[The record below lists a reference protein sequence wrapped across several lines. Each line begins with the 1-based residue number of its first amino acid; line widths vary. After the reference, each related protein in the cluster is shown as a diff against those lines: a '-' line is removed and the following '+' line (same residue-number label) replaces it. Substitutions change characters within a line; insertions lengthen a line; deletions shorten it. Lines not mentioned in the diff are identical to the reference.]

1 MKNKKIYDIFTTRTG
16 VWYMLLSLFFASSLF
31 VTNLFWQSKE
41 SVDKQVQGNFLKLE
55 KKAETAAK
63 ELLIEALQ
71 GNGFSTPKDTVIAL
85 HVYERDSLK
94 HWSSNKTPVPRFA
107 SLKFPSE
114 GLIHL
119 KNGWYYTCTASHQD
133 VIATASFLVKK
144 KYRYQNEYLKNH
156 VSPAISPA
164 FFLLTLDD
172 QQGVPVFNHKKE
184 YAFSVSNPVIEDRG
198 KKNYTLI
205 SSVMAFL
212 FLFLGLLKIKNT
224 SFKTLS
230 VVLFFVLMYVLSVSG
245 ALSSDL
251 VSPRL
256 FAYNTWLPNI
266 LSVLVLLVA
275 YGFLI
280 VSFTNNAFVKIKGA
294 IYVKPLLLLITW
306 WLIERSVPFVLN
318 NSSIPMSLDNLF
330 ELEVFSYIIIMV
342 FVFLFLVYNSLFKS
356 FFSDFTSRG
365 GTRGVV
371 LLFVLSIV
379 FLLFEV
385 FAQGDISLSL
395 ALPLALTLLSLAFMN
410 KNSFRQR
417 LFKSVFS
424 IIILSTALVSLL
436 TINHNQKDL
445 LERKVLAKKVIKE
458 RDRELEVKYRSLT
471 TTVETAPF
479 LINIAKGRQENLTP
493 SKFSHVLENKFF
505 NGFWEG
511 YECSF
516 NFFDSKGD
524 PLVLKENMSFQD
536 WETIINDF
544 GERSEICSSVYF
556 VPTSKSGFN
565 YIIQQRI
572 PAKSGGEEA
581 VLYIGLKTKLI
592 PEAIGFPRLLI
603 SDKAN
608 TLDYLKKYSI
618 AKYKDGKLFKS
629 FGPYSYPVYL
639 NTYSSGVDAHTFYE
653 GQSHYFMRGVHKNA
667 VVLSSKQPQGLALF
681 TPYAYVFCLMG
692 VVRLLLLLLIR
703 NASEP
708 ETQTVSLAFKIQAIL
723 VSMVVLSLFLF
734 GAGSGLF
741 VKNQYTNYNKRVIN
755 EKLQSVSEELKNK
768 ISKMDRFDIEKD
780 GVFLE
785 KTLNKLSRVFL
796 TDINIYDVDGF
807 LISSSRQQ
815 VFNMGLL
822 SEQINPIA
830 FESLVK
836 REKTHFSQEENIGKL
851 SYTSSYM
858 PVYNK
863 ERKTLGFINLQHFG
877 QQEDYESQIQG
888 FLVAI
893 INVFMFLLALS
904 IILSLVISNWLTL
917 PLQVLQDS
925 LSKLKL
931 GGRNKKIAYATN
943 DEIGSIVQLY
953 NDKIEELES
962 AADQLTRTERESAWR
977 DMAKQVAHEIKNPLT
992 PMKLSVQHLLRSYD
1006 ENDPKGSLTKIK
1018 KVVDGIIE
1026 QIDGLA
1032 RIANEF
1038 SNFARMPE
1046 PIKKETD
1053 LVSLTKNTLAVFQG
1067 NEKYE
1072 IIFNSEPIEANV
1084 YIDKDQIVQVLN
1096 NLIKNAI
1103 QSFYDKDSGEIEVN
1117 IVKDVVKNSFEVF
1130 ITDNGSGIDE
1140 EHMKSVF
1147 IPRFTTKTTGSG
1159 IGLSLVKQIVENHGG
1174 NISFSSVLNEGS
1186 VFSFSLPA

>member
-1 MKNKKIYDIFTTRTG
+1 
-16 VWYMLLSLFFASSLF
+16 
-31 VTNLFWQSKE
+31 
-41 SVDKQVQGNFLKLE
+41 
-55 KKAETAAK
+55 
-63 ELLIEALQ
+63 
-71 GNGFSTPKDTVIAL
+71 
-85 HVYERDSLK
+85 
-94 HWSSNKTPVPRFA
+94 
-107 SLKFPSE
+107 
-114 GLIHL
+114 
-119 KNGWYYTCTASHQD
+119 
-133 VIATASFLVKK
+133 
-144 KYRYQNEYLKNH
+144 
-156 VSPAISPA
+156 
-164 FFLLTLDD
+164 
-172 QQGVPVFNHKKE
+172 
-184 YAFSVSNPVIEDRG
+184 
-198 KKNYTLI
+198 
-205 SSVMAFL
+205 
-212 FLFLGLLKIKNT
+212 
-224 SFKTLS
+224 
-230 VVLFFVLMYVLSVSG
+230 
-245 ALSSDL
+245 
-251 VSPRL
+251 
-256 FAYNTWLPNI
+256 
-266 LSVLVLLVA
+266 
-275 YGFLI
+275 
-280 VSFTNNAFVKIKGA
+280 
-294 IYVKPLLLLITW
+294 
-306 WLIERSVPFVLN
+306 
-318 NSSIPMSLDNLF
+318 
-330 ELEVFSYIIIMV
+330 
-342 FVFLFLVYNSLFKS
+342 
-356 FFSDFTSRG
+356 
-365 GTRGVV
+365 
-371 LLFVLSIV
+371 
-379 FLLFEV
+379 
-385 FAQGDISLSL
+385 
-395 ALPLALTLLSLAFMN
+395 
-410 KNSFRQR
+410 
-417 LFKSVFS
+417 
-424 IIILSTALVSLL
+424 
-436 TINHNQKDL
+436 
-445 LERKVLAKKVIKE
+445 
-458 RDRELEVKYRSLT
+458 
-471 TTVETAPF
+471 
-479 LINIAKGRQENLTP
+479 
-493 SKFSHVLENKFF
+493 
-505 NGFWEG
+505 
-511 YECSF
+511 
-516 NFFDSKGD
+516 
-524 PLVLKENMSFQD
+524 
-536 WETIINDF
+536 
-544 GERSEICSSVYF
+544 

-639 NTYSSGVDAHTFYE
+639 NTYSSGVDAHAFYE

-692 VVRLLLLLLIR
+692 IVRLLLLLLTR
-703 NASEP
+703 SASEQ
-708 ETQTVSLAFKIQAIL
+708 ETQTASLAFKIQAIL

-768 ISKMDRFDIEKD
+768 IAKMDRFDIEKD

-822 SEQINPIA
+822 SEQINPTA

>member
-1 MKNKKIYDIFTTRTG
+1 
-16 VWYMLLSLFFASSLF
+16 VHS
-31 VTNLFWQSKE
+31 
-41 SVDKQVQGNFLKLE
+41 
-55 KKAETAAK
+55 
-63 ELLIEALQ
+63 
-71 GNGFSTPKDTVIAL
+71 
-85 HVYERDSLK
+85 
-94 HWSSNKTPVPRFA
+94 
-107 SLKFPSE
+107 
-114 GLIHL
+114 
-119 KNGWYYTCTASHQD
+119 
-133 VIATASFLVKK
+133 
-144 KYRYQNEYLKNH
+144 
-156 VSPAISPA
+156 
-164 FFLLTLDD
+164 
-172 QQGVPVFNHKKE
+172 
-184 YAFSVSNPVIEDRG
+184 
-198 KKNYTLI
+198 
-205 SSVMAFL
+205 
-212 FLFLGLLKIKNT
+212 
-224 SFKTLS
+224 
-230 VVLFFVLMYVLSVSG
+230 
-245 ALSSDL
+245 
-251 VSPRL
+251 
-256 FAYNTWLPNI
+256 
-266 LSVLVLLVA
+266 
-275 YGFLI
+275 
-280 VSFTNNAFVKIKGA
+280 
-294 IYVKPLLLLITW
+294 
-306 WLIERSVPFVLN
+306 
-318 NSSIPMSLDNLF
+318 
-330 ELEVFSYIIIMV
+330 
-342 FVFLFLVYNSLFKS
+342 
-356 FFSDFTSRG
+356 
-365 GTRGVV
+365 
-371 LLFVLSIV
+371 
-379 FLLFEV
+379 
-385 FAQGDISLSL
+385 
-395 ALPLALTLLSLAFMN
+395 
-410 KNSFRQR
+410 
-417 LFKSVFS
+417 
-424 IIILSTALVSLL
+424 
-436 TINHNQKDL
+436 
-445 LERKVLAKKVIKE
+445 
-458 RDRELEVKYRSLT
+458 
-471 TTVETAPF
+471 
-479 LINIAKGRQENLTP
+479 
-493 SKFSHVLENKFF
+493 
-505 NGFWEG
+505 
-511 YECSF
+511 
-516 NFFDSKGD
+516 
-524 PLVLKENMSFQD
+524 
-536 WETIINDF
+536 
-544 GERSEICSSVYF
+544 
-556 VPTSKSGFN
+556 SKSGFN

-572 PAKSGGEEA
+572 PTNSDGEEA
-581 VLYIGLKTKLI
+581 VLYIGLKSKLI

-618 AKYKDGKLFKS
+618 AKYKDGKLFKA

-639 NTYSSGVDAHTFYE
+639 NTYSSGVDAHTFFE
-653 GQSHYFMRGVHKNA
+653 GQSHYFLRGVHKNA

-692 VVRLLLLLLIR
+692 VVRLLLLLLTR
-703 NASEP
+703 KASEP
-708 ETQTVSLAFKIQAIL
+708 ETQTASLAFKIQAIL

-741 VKNQYTNYNKRVIN
+741 VKNQYSNYNKRVIN

-768 ISKMDRFDIEKD
+768 IAKMDRFDIEKD

-796 TDINIYDVDGF
+796 TDINIYYVDGF

-822 SEQINPIA
+822 SEQINPTA

-893 INVFMFLLALS
+893 INVFMFLLAIS

-1006 ENDPKGSLTKIK
+1006 ENDPKGSLIKIK
-1018 KVVDGIIE
+1018 KVVDGVIE

-1067 NEKYE
+1067 NEKYK
-1072 IIFNSEPIEANV
+1072 ITFSSDLTAANV

-1096 NLIKNAI
+1096 NLIKNAT

-1117 IVKDVVKNSFEVF
+1117 IAKDLEKNSFGVS

-1159 IGLSLVKQIVENHGG
+1159 IGLSLVKQIVENHDG
-1174 NISFSSVLNEGS
+1174 NVSFTSVLNEGS

>member
-1 MKNKKIYDIFTTRTG
+1 MKKKVIYDIFTAKTG
-16 VWYMLLSLFFASSLF
+16 VWYMLLSLFFALSLF
-31 VTNLFWQSKE
+31 LSGLFWQSKE
-41 SVDKQVQGNFLKLE
+41 PAEKQIQASFLKLE
-55 KKAETAAK
+55 KKAEAAAK
-63 ELLIEALQ
+63 DLLIEALQ
-71 GNGFSTPKDTVIAL
+71 GNGFSTPKDTVLVL

-94 HWSSNKTPVPRFA
+94 HWSSNKIPVPRFA
-107 SLKFPSE
+107 SLKFPSG

-133 VIATASFLVKK
+133 VTATASFLVKK

-156 VSPAISPA
+156 VSSAVSPV
-164 FFLLTLDD
+164 FFLLTLDE
-172 QQGVPVFNHKKE
+172 QQGFPVFNHNKE
-184 YAFSVSNPVIEDRG
+184 YAFSVSNPVVNDRG
-198 KKNYTLI
+198 KKNYTLV
-205 SSVMAFL
+205 SSLMAFL
-212 FLFLGLLKIKNT
+212 FLFFGLLKVKNN
-224 SFKTLS
+224 SVKTLS
-230 VVLFFVLMYVLSVSG
+230 IFLFFILMYVLSLSG
-245 ALSSDL
+245 ALSSEL

-256 FAYNTWLPNI
+256 FAYNTFLPNI
-266 LSVLVLLVA
+266 VSILVILIA
-275 YGFLI
+275 YGFLLI
-280 VSFTNNAFVKIKGA
+280 FFTNRAFVNFKGA
-294 IYVKPLLLLITW
+294 TYIKSILLLITW
-306 WLIERSVPFVLN
+306 WFIERSVPFVLN
-318 NSSIPMSLDNLF
+318 NSSIPISLDNLF
-330 ELEVFSYIIIMV
+330 ELEAFSYIIILV
-342 FVFLFLVYNSLFKS
+342 FVFLFLVYNSLFKRV
-356 FFSDFTSRG
+356 FNDFTSKG

-371 LLFVLSIV
+371 LLFVLSVV

-385 FAQGDISLSL
+385 FVQGVDSLSL
-395 ALPLALTLLSLAFMN
+395 ALPFALTLLSLIFMN

-424 IIILSTALVSLL
+424 TIILSTALVSLL

-445 LERKVLAKKVIKE
+445 LDRKVLAKKVIKE
-458 RDRELEVKYRSLT
+458 RNRELEVKYRSLT
-471 TTVETAPF
+471 TTLKTAPF
-479 LINIAKGRQENLTP
+479 LVNIAKGRQENLTP
-493 SKFSHVLENKFF
+493 SKFGHVLENKFF

-516 NFFDSKGD
+516 NFFDGKGD
-524 PLVLKENMSFQD
+524 PLVRKENMSFQD
-536 WETIINDF
+536 WEIIINGF
-544 GERSEICSSVYF
+544 GKSSEICSSVYF
-556 VPTSKSGFN
+556 IPSTKSGFN
-565 YIIQQRI
+565 YIIQQKV
-572 PAKSGGEEA
+572 PTNTSGEEA
-581 VLYIGLKTKLI
+581 TLYIGLKSKLI

-618 AKYKDGKLFKS
+618 AKYKEGKLFKS
-629 FGPYSYPVYL
+629 FGSYSYPVYL
-639 NTYSSGVDAHTFYE
+639 NTYSSGLDTQTFYE
-653 GQSHYFMRGVHKNA
+653 GQSHYIVRGVHKNA

-692 VVRLLLLLLIR
+692 LARLLLLLLTR

-708 ETQTVSLAFKIQAIL
+708 EKQTASLAFKIQAIL

-741 VKNQYTNYNKRVIN
+741 VKNQYTKYNKRVIN

-768 ISKMDRFDIEKD
+768 IAKMDRFDIEKD

-822 SEQINPIA
+822 SEQINPTA

-863 ERKTLGFINLQHFG
+863 EQKTLGFINLQHFG
-877 QQEDYESQIQG
+877 EQEDYESQIQG

-925 LSKLKL
+925 LSKLKI
-931 GGRNKKIAYATN
+931 GGQNKKITYVTN

-962 AADQLTRTERESAWR
+962 AAEQLTRTERESAWR

-1018 KVVDGIIE
+1018 KVVDGVIE

-1046 PIKKETD
+1046 PVKKETD

-1067 NEKYE
+1067 NEKYK
-1072 IIFNSEPIEANV
+1072 ITFTSDLTEANV
-1084 YIDKDQIVQVLN
+1084 YIDKDQIVQVFN

-1103 QSFYDKDSGEIEVN
+1103 QSFYDKDSGEIKIN
-1117 IVKDVVKNSFEVF
+1117 IVRDTVKNIYEVSV
-1130 ITDNGSGIDE
+1130 TDNGSGIDE
-1140 EHMKSVF
+1140 EHLKSVF

-1174 NISFSSVLNEGS
+1174 NVSFSSVLNEGS

>member
-1 MKNKKIYDIFTTRTG
+1 M
-16 VWYMLLSLFFASSLF
+16 
-31 VTNLFWQSKE
+31 
-41 SVDKQVQGNFLKLE
+41 
-55 KKAETAAK
+55 
-63 ELLIEALQ
+63 
-71 GNGFSTPKDTVIAL
+71 
-85 HVYERDSLK
+85 
-94 HWSSNKTPVPRFA
+94 
-107 SLKFPSE
+107 
-114 GLIHL
+114 
-119 KNGWYYTCTASHQD
+119 
-133 VIATASFLVKK
+133 
-144 KYRYQNEYLKNH
+144 
-156 VSPAISPA
+156 
-164 FFLLTLDD
+164 
-172 QQGVPVFNHKKE
+172 
-184 YAFSVSNPVIEDRG
+184 
-198 KKNYTLI
+198 
-205 SSVMAFL
+205 
-212 FLFLGLLKIKNT
+212 
-224 SFKTLS
+224 
-230 VVLFFVLMYVLSVSG
+230 
-245 ALSSDL
+245 
-251 VSPRL
+251 
-256 FAYNTWLPNI
+256 
-266 LSVLVLLVA
+266 
-275 YGFLI
+275 
-280 VSFTNNAFVKIKGA
+280 
-294 IYVKPLLLLITW
+294 
-306 WLIERSVPFVLN
+306 
-318 NSSIPMSLDNLF
+318 
-330 ELEVFSYIIIMV
+330 
-342 FVFLFLVYNSLFKS
+342 
-356 FFSDFTSRG
+356 
-365 GTRGVV
+365 
-371 LLFVLSIV
+371 
-379 FLLFEV
+379 
-385 FAQGDISLSL
+385 
-395 ALPLALTLLSLAFMN
+395 
-410 KNSFRQR
+410 
-417 LFKSVFS
+417 
-424 IIILSTALVSLL
+424 VSLL

-1117 IVKDVVKNSFEVF
+1117 IVKDVVK
-1130 ITDNGSGIDE
+1130 
-1140 EHMKSVF
+1140 
-1147 IPRFTTKTTGSG
+1147 
-1159 IGLSLVKQIVENHGG
+1159 KQ
-1174 NISFSSVLNEGS
+1174 F
-1186 VFSFSLPA
+1186 

>member
-1 MKNKKIYDIFTTRTG
+1 
-16 VWYMLLSLFFASSLF
+16 
-31 VTNLFWQSKE
+31 
-41 SVDKQVQGNFLKLE
+41 
-55 KKAETAAK
+55 
-63 ELLIEALQ
+63 
-71 GNGFSTPKDTVIAL
+71 
-85 HVYERDSLK
+85 
-94 HWSSNKTPVPRFA
+94 
-107 SLKFPSE
+107 
-114 GLIHL
+114 
-119 KNGWYYTCTASHQD
+119 
-133 VIATASFLVKK
+133 
-144 KYRYQNEYLKNH
+144 
-156 VSPAISPA
+156 
-164 FFLLTLDD
+164 
-172 QQGVPVFNHKKE
+172 
-184 YAFSVSNPVIEDRG
+184 
-198 KKNYTLI
+198 
-205 SSVMAFL
+205 
-212 FLFLGLLKIKNT
+212 
-224 SFKTLS
+224 
-230 VVLFFVLMYVLSVSG
+230 
-245 ALSSDL
+245 
-251 VSPRL
+251 
-256 FAYNTWLPNI
+256 
-266 LSVLVLLVA
+266 
-275 YGFLI
+275 
-280 VSFTNNAFVKIKGA
+280 
-294 IYVKPLLLLITW
+294 
-306 WLIERSVPFVLN
+306 
-318 NSSIPMSLDNLF
+318 
-330 ELEVFSYIIIMV
+330 
-342 FVFLFLVYNSLFKS
+342 
-356 FFSDFTSRG
+356 
-365 GTRGVV
+365 
-371 LLFVLSIV
+371 
-379 FLLFEV
+379 
-385 FAQGDISLSL
+385 
-395 ALPLALTLLSLAFMN
+395 
-410 KNSFRQR
+410 
-417 LFKSVFS
+417 
-424 IIILSTALVSLL
+424 
-436 TINHNQKDL
+436 
-445 LERKVLAKKVIKE
+445 
-458 RDRELEVKYRSLT
+458 
-471 TTVETAPF
+471 
-479 LINIAKGRQENLTP
+479 
-493 SKFSHVLENKFF
+493 
-505 NGFWEG
+505 
-511 YECSF
+511 
-516 NFFDSKGD
+516 
-524 PLVLKENMSFQD
+524 
-536 WETIINDF
+536 
-544 GERSEICSSVYF
+544 
-556 VPTSKSGFN
+556 
-565 YIIQQRI
+565 
-572 PAKSGGEEA
+572 
-581 VLYIGLKTKLI
+581 
-592 PEAIGFPRLLI
+592 
-603 SDKAN
+603 
-608 TLDYLKKYSI
+608 
-618 AKYKDGKLFKS
+618 
-629 FGPYSYPVYL
+629 
-639 NTYSSGVDAHTFYE
+639 
-653 GQSHYFMRGVHKNA
+653 
-667 VVLSSKQPQGLALF
+667 
-681 TPYAYVFCLMG
+681 MG

>member
-1 MKNKKIYDIFTTRTG
+1 
-16 VWYMLLSLFFASSLF
+16 ML
-31 VTNLFWQSKE
+31 
-41 SVDKQVQGNFLKLE
+41 
-55 KKAETAAK
+55 
-63 ELLIEALQ
+63 
-71 GNGFSTPKDTVIAL
+71 
-85 HVYERDSLK
+85 
-94 HWSSNKTPVPRFA
+94 
-107 SLKFPSE
+107 
-114 GLIHL
+114 
-119 KNGWYYTCTASHQD
+119 
-133 VIATASFLVKK
+133 
-144 KYRYQNEYLKNH
+144 
-156 VSPAISPA
+156 
-164 FFLLTLDD
+164 
-172 QQGVPVFNHKKE
+172 
-184 YAFSVSNPVIEDRG
+184 
-198 KKNYTLI
+198 
-205 SSVMAFL
+205 
-212 FLFLGLLKIKNT
+212 
-224 SFKTLS
+224 
-230 VVLFFVLMYVLSVSG
+230 
-245 ALSSDL
+245 
-251 VSPRL
+251 
-256 FAYNTWLPNI
+256 
-266 LSVLVLLVA
+266 
-275 YGFLI
+275 
-280 VSFTNNAFVKIKGA
+280 
-294 IYVKPLLLLITW
+294 
-306 WLIERSVPFVLN
+306 
-318 NSSIPMSLDNLF
+318 
-330 ELEVFSYIIIMV
+330 
-342 FVFLFLVYNSLFKS
+342 KS
-356 FFSDFTSRG
+356 
-365 GTRGVV
+365 
-371 LLFVLSIV
+371 
-379 FLLFEV
+379 
-385 FAQGDISLSL
+385 
-395 ALPLALTLLSLAFMN
+395 
-410 KNSFRQR
+410 
-417 LFKSVFS
+417 
-424 IIILSTALVSLL
+424 
-436 TINHNQKDL
+436 
-445 LERKVLAKKVIKE
+445 
-458 RDRELEVKYRSLT
+458 
-471 TTVETAPF
+471 
-479 LINIAKGRQENLTP
+479 
-493 SKFSHVLENKFF
+493 
-505 NGFWEG
+505 
-511 YECSF
+511 
-516 NFFDSKGD
+516 
-524 PLVLKENMSFQD
+524 
-536 WETIINDF
+536 
-544 GERSEICSSVYF
+544 
-556 VPTSKSGFN
+556 
-565 YIIQQRI
+565 
-572 PAKSGGEEA
+572 
-581 VLYIGLKTKLI
+581 KLI

-618 AKYKDGKLFKS
+618 AKYKDGKLFKA

-639 NTYSSGVDAHTFYE
+639 NTYSSGVDAHTFFE
-653 GQSHYFMRGVHKNA
+653 GQSHYFLRGVHKNA

-692 VVRLLLLLLIR
+692 VVRLLLLLLTR
-703 NASEP
+703 KASEP
-708 ETQTVSLAFKIQAIL
+708 ETQTASLAFKIQAIL

-741 VKNQYTNYNKRVIN
+741 VKNQYSNYNKRVIN

-768 ISKMDRFDIEKD
+768 IAKMDRFDIEKD

-822 SEQINPIA
+822 SEQINPTA

-1006 ENDPKGSLTKIK
+1006 ENDPKGSLIKIK
-1018 KVVDGIIE
+1018 KVVDGVIE

-1067 NEKYE
+1067 NEKYK
-1072 IIFNSEPIEANV
+1072 ITFSSDLTAANV

-1096 NLIKNAI
+1096 NLIKNAT

-1117 IVKDVVKNSFEVF
+1117 IAKDVEKNSFGVS

-1159 IGLSLVKQIVENHGG
+1159 IGLSLVKQIVENHDG
-1174 NISFSSVLNEGS
+1174 NVSFTSVLNEGS